1 MNEKLRF
8 ILFYLDNTE
17 AFRSKNKKDLIELL
31 TQNGFESYDKL
42 LQMPI
47 WNLTKE
53 KIAELEDSITQKKTY
68 LQSLMVTTAVKM
80 YSAELL
86 EFSY

>member
-1 MNEKLRF
+1 
-8 ILFYLDNTE
+8 
-17 AFRSKNKKDLIELL
+17 
-31 TQNGFESYDKL
+31 
-42 LQMPI
+42 MPI

-68 LQSLMVTTAVKM
+68 LQSLMVTTAVRM